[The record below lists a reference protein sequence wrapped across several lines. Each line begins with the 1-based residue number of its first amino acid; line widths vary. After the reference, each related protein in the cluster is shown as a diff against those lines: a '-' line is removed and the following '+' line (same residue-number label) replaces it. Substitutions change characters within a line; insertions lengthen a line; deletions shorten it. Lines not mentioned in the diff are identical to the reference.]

1 MDKQN
6 IDFVSNPPQHHFK
19 DRDAGLD
26 LVRFT
31 ALIFMVFDHFPTSY
45 NSPFISAMHFIAGSA
60 PALFYF
66 AFGMTFSTFAQ
77 KNTIIRLR
85 ITFAFF
91 IVAIFLNLAF
101 SGKFIYNEF
110 FFFLWLSQC
119 AMMAIITL
127 IKKPIW
133 FILPFICGTLV
144 CMIVLPHGYISHLF
158 TSLVGGNFPFLPWF
172 IFVLAGYLFSQ
183 RPLPSMV
190 MALVFVAIALSLHFS
205 GLPNTAIQKYPLSA
219 TYIML
224 FAGITILIYGLG
236 NRMPGLSSNGM
247 VVYVSQNLL
256 LATILHYMTYDIILM
271 INYPIKHLT
280 GYNVLANDPNL
291 VMIVLPIACIVILV
305 ALLRTAATVWIIM
318 KKRNFIKAKI
328 IPNSIAAAIAIIMLY
343 YLVSSFSN
351 ASTLIGGRFILI
363 LGMAYFGLV
372 IREARTMEYM
382 DTDII
387 YLKSKQMIADCIRFA
402 GRR

>member
-1 MDKQN
+1 
-6 IDFVSNPPQHHFK
+6 
-19 DRDAGLD
+19 
-26 LVRFT
+26 
-31 ALIFMVFDHFPTSY
+31 
-45 NSPFISAMHFIAGSA
+45 MHFIAGSA

-190 MALVFVAIALSLHFS
+190 TALVLAAIALSLHFS
-205 GLPNTAIQKYPLSA
+205 GLRNAAIQKYPLSV

-236 NRMPGLSSNGM
+236 NRMRGLSQNRT
-247 VVYVSQNLL
+247 VIYISQNLL
-256 LATILHYMTYDIILM
+256 LATILHYMTYDIILI

-280 GYNVLANDPNL
+280 GYNVFANYPNL
-291 VMIVLPIACIVILV
+291 VMIALPIVCIVILV
-305 ALLRTAATVWIIM
+305 ALLKMAITVWTIM
-318 KKRNFIKAKI
+318 KKKNFITAKLI
-328 IPNSIAAAIAIIMLY
+328 RNSIAAAITIVLLY
-343 YLVSSFSN
+343 YIMSFSSDPRMLT
-351 ASTLIGGRFILI
+351 ATRSILI
-363 LGMAYFGLV
+363 LGMAYFGFV
-372 IREARTMEYM
+372 IREAKTMEYM

-387 YLKSKQMIADCIRFA
+387 YLILKRTIKSRIRLTMK
-402 GRR
+402 R

>member
-1 MDKQN
+1 
-6 IDFVSNPPQHHFK
+6 
-19 DRDAGLD
+19 
-26 LVRFT
+26 
-31 ALIFMVFDHFPTSY
+31 
-45 NSPFISAMHFIAGSA
+45 
-60 PALFYF
+60 
-66 AFGMTFSTFAQ
+66 
-77 KNTIIRLR
+77 
-85 ITFAFF
+85 
-91 IVAIFLNLAF
+91 
-101 SGKFIYNEF
+101 
-110 FFFLWLSQC
+110 
-119 AMMAIITL
+119 
-127 IKKPIW
+127 
-133 FILPFICGTLV
+133 
-144 CMIVLPHGYISHLF
+144 
-158 TSLVGGNFPFLPWF
+158 
-172 IFVLAGYLFSQ
+172 
-183 RPLPSMV
+183 MV

-318 KKRNFIKAKI
+318 KKRNFIKTKI

-382 DTDII
+382 DTDNI
-387 YLKSKQMIADCIRFA
+387 YLKSKQIIADCIRFA